1 MGSKAEG
8 NLGYGWAPVWRWQ
21 VADNQVRGPL
31 GREAGFPGTVLAR
44 GNMMRPIWT
53 SKEPASRQGDRI
65 MMYTTE
71 HPLGETLRVGIARLV
86 VAIATGFVAFMADAI
101 EVTRQSSQVRGEW
114 LELWSE
120 PEGNIRGEAGLFR
133 YDSSDASMLFWNAAS
148 GPHEWARAQGALGP
162 FSLWLT
168 ASSDPWGVP
177 APQGSGGDEAGSVL
191 SVAVESRTR
200 FVASAPTLA
209 FTLQAEAHWNY
220 SAQEQDM
227 GFVLRDLTLD
237 EVLLRWQ
244 LTDQPDH
251 VVVSS
256 YRFDVNPAHEY
267 EMVLTGWVEAWDAK
281 DAWMRLWVGW
291 EASGG
296 PLRIARVPDAGS
308 TAALM
313 ILGVGGLWA
322 LRRVWKSP
330 SR

>member
-1 MGSKAEG
+1 MRTKEDLRLKG
-8 NLGYGWAPVWRWQ
+8 R
-21 VADNQVRGPL
+21 RTGP
-31 GREAGFPGTVLAR
+31 GRVVL
-44 GNMMRPIWT
+44 
-53 SKEPASRQGDRI
+53 
-65 MMYTTE
+65 
-71 HPLGETLRVGIARLV
+71 
-86 VAIATGFVAFMADAI
+86 AIATGFVAFMADAI

-120 PEGNIRGEAGLFR
+120 PEGNVRGEAGLFR

-148 GPHEWARAQGALGP
+148 GPNKWSWAQGALEP

-168 ASSDPWGVP
+168 AHS
-177 APQGSGGDEAGSVL
+177 APTDLPMLDGWVGNLAGSGL

-209 FTLQAEAHWNY
+209 FTLQAEAYWNY

-227 GFVLRDLTLD
+227 GLVLRDLTLD

-244 LTDQPDH
+244 LMDQPDN

-256 YRFDVNPAHEY
+256 YRFDVNPVHEY

-281 DAWMRLWVGW
+281 DAWMRVWVGW
-291 EASGG
+291 EAPGG

-322 LRRVWKSP
+322 LRRVWRSSSSQP
-330 SR
+330 PNRVGGLQSR